1 MNLNIDTA
9 FMLGVSPRIFQYV
22 HVTLSLTFISSLIA
36 LCIGTTLAL
45 IATYRIKL
53 LYPLSRVYIS
63 FFRGTPLLVQL
74 FLLYY
79 GIPQIIPQFS
89 RMNAYTAAF
98 LGLSLH
104 SAAYMAESIRGAIK
118 SVDKGQMEACL
129 SLSMTPWQGMKRVV
143 LPQAARVAIPSLG
156 NSLIDLVKSS
166 SLAFTLGVSEMLAQ
180 AKMSAAATYKFFESY
195 LVVVMVYWLIT
206 ICIGYFLEKLEMRLN
221 KAY

>member
-9 FMLGVSPRIFQYV
+9 FMLEVSPRVFQYV
-22 HVTLSLTFISSLIA
+22 HVTLSLTFIASLIA

-45 IATYRIKL
+45 IATYRIRL

-98 LGLSLH
+98 IGLGLH
-104 SAAYMAESIRGAIK
+104 SAAYMAESIRGAIQ
-118 SVDKGQMEACL
+118 SIDKGQIEACL
-129 SLSMTPWQGMKRVV
+129 SVGMTPWQGMKRIV

-156 NSLIDLVKSS
+156 NSLVDLVKSS
-166 SLAFTLGVSEMLAQ
+166 SLAFTLGVPEMLAQ

-195 LVVVMVYWLIT
+195 LVVLMVYWLIT
-206 ICIGYFLEKLEMRLN
+206 ICMSYFLGKLETRLN